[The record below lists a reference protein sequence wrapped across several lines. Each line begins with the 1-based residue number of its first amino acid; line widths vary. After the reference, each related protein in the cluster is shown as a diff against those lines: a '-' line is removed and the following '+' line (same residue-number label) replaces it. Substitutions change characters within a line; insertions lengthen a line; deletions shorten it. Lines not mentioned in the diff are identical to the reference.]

1 MRRTSPRRFVP
12 LATLCAATVVGF
24 VLAAVTK
31 LGDTEES
38 FADIVAAGERGEEL
52 SVVLP
57 WHTLRSR
64 PVNPKPGCRASAPC
78 SGP

>member
-52 SVVLP
+52 SGVRP
-57 WHTLRSR
+57 WRLTREKDAEWSR
-64 PVNPKPGCRASAPC
+64 AC
-78 SGP
+78 